1 MRVNHPNIIL
11 DYVPG
16 GCTSI
21 MQPCDVGIQR
31 PFKLSVKRSYQED
44 VVSEML
50 NQLGNEEVS
59 AVNIDTRLP
68 VLRDQSTRWI
78 WNAYKAISREE
89 LVKKVTYPSKSL
101 INNTHKINRHL
112 KTALSENGTSPMIA

>member
-1 MRVNHPNIIL
+1 MKTFVDKILAPYFERVKRGKSLLVTQKSLWMIDVWSVHRLKEFRTWMQVSHPNIIL

-31 PFKLSVKRSYQED
+31 PFKLSVKQSYQED
-44 VVSEML
+44 VVTEML
-50 NQLGNEEVS
+50 KQLDTNEEAL

-68 VLRDQSTRWI
+68 VLQD
-78 WNAYKAISREE
+78 
-89 LVKKVTYPSKSL
+89 
-101 INNTHKINRHL
+101 
-112 KTALSENGTSPMIA
+112 